1 MAGANNPI
9 QDALQQIAGMDPN
22 VATSQVES
30 QLISLARL
38 ALQKPTTAGMKKA
51 LNRILSWD
59 EPRFAINKN
68 SERIF
73 AVARKALGA
82 KKKGFQAPL
91 LRSAGMISMPD
102 LDSYDSELTQD
113 LLALHDEIAMN
124 PVRGYTP
131 DYRSPHAQKRVWNFT
146 WNSLQ
151 NRLVPAISKALPQLS
166 GRARDSVKIQL
177 ESAIREMT
185 MAQSTLDREENY
197 SYAGVKLEGAFSLLH
212 DAIEIIREATRKAPA
227 ARSIQPPVPQA
238 YKDFS

>member
-38 ALQKPTTAGMKKA
+38 ALQKPTAAGMKKA

-113 LLALHDEIAMN
+113 LLSLHDEIAMN

-131 DYRSPHAQKRVWNFT
+131 DYKTTEAQRRVWDYTLRAVKF
-146 WNSLQ
+146 
-151 NRLVPAISKALPQLS
+151 RLLPAVQDAMPKLS
-166 GRARDSVKIQL
+166 DEAYKQVDKL
-177 ESAIREMT
+177 
-185 MAQSTLDREENY
+185 TLDVTGKITLAEHRLRATRDYEE
-197 SYAGVKLEGAFSLLH
+197 AGKLLEKAFSYLH
-212 DAIEIIREATRKAPA
+212 DAIEIIREATRKTPA
-227 ARSIQPPVPQA
+227 ARSVRPPVPQA